1 MSGFD
6 VQVQGVRLDEIQQEL
21 RALEDNIKERAI
33 RAGLVA
39 VAAPIKKTAKL
50 KAPSDTGD
58 MAQAIGHRNI
68 NKRQRGRLGMAPG
81 EVGIL
86 VGANRRINGR
96 WQGRKGLWHEAGTE
110 HMTPNPFLGPAL
122 QQHEGG
128 AAGRFYQGLS
138 RYLDRQRKKGAI
150 A

>member
-1 MSGFD
+1 MSGFNW
-6 VQVQGVRLDEIQQEL
+6 QIQGMRLDEVQQEL

-39 VAAPIKKTAKL
+39 LAAPIKRTAKAN
-50 KAPSDTGD
+50 APADTGD
-58 MAQAIGHRNI
+58 MAQAVGHRNI
-68 NKRQRGRLGMAPG
+68 NKRQRRRLGMTPG

-86 VGANRRINGR
+86 VGTNRRINGK
-96 WQGRKGLWHEAGTE
+96 WQGLKGLWHEGGTE
-110 HMTPNPFLGPAL
+110 HMTPNPFLLPAL

-128 AAGRFYQGLS
+128 GAGRFYQGLS
-138 RYLDRQRKKGAI
+138 RYLDRQRSKGAI